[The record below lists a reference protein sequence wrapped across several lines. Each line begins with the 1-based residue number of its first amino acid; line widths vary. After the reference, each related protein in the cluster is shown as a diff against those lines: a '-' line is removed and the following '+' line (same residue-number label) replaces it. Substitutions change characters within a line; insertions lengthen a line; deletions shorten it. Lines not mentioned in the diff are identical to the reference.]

1 MADRSLAR
9 RYARA
14 FIEIAEESLQ
24 SEKLGTELSSV
35 LSTFQQHDDM
45 LLDALSNPVYTK
57 DERSSVLEA
66 VLPKLSVSATVQ
78 NTLRLMLRNNRIALL
93 PMVVEEFQT
102 YADQRANRARVV
114 VETAEPLTPQL
125 EAEVR
130 AALEGVTG
138 QTVLIETR
146 VKPELI
152 GGVVARIGGKVYDAS
167 VKSRLANLKKTLLS
181 SEISAA

>member
-14 FIEIAEESLQ
+14 FIEIAEETNQ
-24 SEKLGTELSSV
+24 SEKLGVELNTVLSSFR
-35 LSTFQQHDDM
+35 SHEDM
-45 LLDALSNPVYTK
+45 LLEALSNPVYTK
-57 DERSSVLEA
+57 SERSGVLEA
-66 VLPKLSVSATVQ
+66 VLPKLNISATMQ
-78 NTLRLMLRNNRIALL
+78 NTLRLMLRNNRMALL
-93 PMVVEEFQT
+93 PMVTEEFQT

-138 QTVLIETR
+138 KTVLIETR

-167 VKSRLANLKKTLLS
+167 VQSRLSNLKKTLLS
-181 SEISAA
+181 SEISDS

>member
-14 FIEIAEESLQ
+14 FIEIAEESNQ
-24 SEKLGTELSSV
+24 SEELGASALTV
-35 LSTFQQHDDM
+35 FQAHNDM
-45 LLDALSNPVYTK
+45 LLEALSNPVYTK
-57 DERSSVLEA
+57 TERSGVLEA
-66 VLPKLSVSATVQ
+66 ILPKLNLAATVQ
-78 NTLRLMLRNNRIALL
+78 NTLRLMLRNNRMALL
-93 PMVVEEFQT
+93 PMVMEEFQT
-102 YADQRANRARVV
+102 YADQRANLARVV

-130 AALEGVTG
+130 AALEAVTG
-138 QTVLIETR
+138 KTVLIETR

-167 VKSRLANLKKTLLS
+167 VQSRLANLKKALLS
-181 SEISAA
+181 SEISDF

>member
-14 FIEIAEESLQ
+14 FIEIAEESNDVQ
-24 SEKLGTELSSV
+24 KLGGELNKA
-35 LSTFQQHDDM
+35 LDTFQAHDSM
-45 LLDALSNPVYTK
+45 LLEAFSNPVYTVA
-57 DERSSVLEA
+57 ERTRVLED
-66 VLPKLSVSATVQ
+66 VLPRIAVSKTVQ
-78 NTLRLMLRNNRIALL
+78 NTLRLMLKNNRMSLL
-93 PMVVEEFQT
+93 PMVADEYQR
-102 YADQRANRARVV
+102 YADERAGRARVI

-138 QTVLIETR
+138 KTVLIETR

-152 GGVVARIGGKVYDAS
+152 GGVIARVGGKVYDAS
-167 VKSRLANLKKTLLS
+167 VRNRLQQLKSALLS
-181 SEISAA
+181 SEIAEA

>member
-1 MADRSLAR
+1 MAERSLAR

-14 FIEIAEESLQ
+14 FIEIAEESDDVQ
-24 SEKLGTELSSV
+24 KLGDELGKA
-35 LSTFQQHDDM
+35 LTTMQAHDGM
-45 LLDALSNPVYTK
+45 LLGALSNPVYTVA
-57 DERSSVLEA
+57 ERTRVLED
-66 VLPKLSVSATVQ
+66 VLPKMSLSATVQ
-78 NTLRLMLRNNRIALL
+78 NTLRLMLKNNRMSLL
-93 PMVVEEFQT
+93 PFVVDE
-102 YADQRANRARVV
+102 YQRYSDERAGRARVV

-138 QTVLIETR
+138 KTVLIETH

-167 VKSRLANLKKTLLS
+167 VRNRLQQLKKALLS
-181 SEISAA
+181 SEIAEA

>member
-14 FIEIAEESLQ
+14 FIEIAEESNQ
-24 SEKLGTELSSV
+24 SETLGAELTKTLTAFRS
-35 LSTFQQHDDM
+35 HDDM
-45 LLDALSNPVYTK
+45 LLEALSNPVYTK
-57 DERSSVLEA
+57 TERSGVLEA
-66 VLPKLSVSATVQ
+66 VLPKLTISATVQ
-78 NTLRLMLRNNRIALL
+78 NTLRLMLRNNRVSLL
-93 PMVVEEFQT
+93 PLVVEEFQT
-102 YADQRANRARVV
+102 YADTRANRARVI

-130 AALEGVTG
+130 AALESVTG
-138 QTVLIETR
+138 KTVLIETK

-167 VKSRLANLKKTLLS
+167 VRNRLDTLKKTLLS
-181 SEISAA
+181 SEITDA